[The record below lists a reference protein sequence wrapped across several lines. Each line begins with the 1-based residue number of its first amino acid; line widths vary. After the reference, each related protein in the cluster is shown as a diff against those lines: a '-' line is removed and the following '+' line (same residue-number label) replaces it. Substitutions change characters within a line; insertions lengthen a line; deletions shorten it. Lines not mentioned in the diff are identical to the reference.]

1 MSEMQRE
8 KLESAGME
16 IDRTIERFSGNEAL
30 YFKFLKKFPG
40 DENME
45 QLTRAVEEGDS
56 ETALRAA
63 HTLKGIALN
72 LGFER
77 LYTAAAALTEALR
90 GPRALT
96 DEALYEAV
104 AREHAALLEAIAALD
119 G

>member
-1 MSEMQRE
+1 MT
-8 KLESAGME
+8 LESFYAAVG
-16 IDRTIERFSGNEAL
+16 GNYADTLRRLYSEAL
-30 YFKFLKKFPG
+30 VRKFVLKYQQDGTFAELQAAHAAA
-40 DENME
+40 DW
-45 QLTRAVEEGDS
+45 
-56 ETALRAA
+56 ETAFRAA

-96 DEALYEAV
+96 DEALYDAV
-104 AREHAALLEAIAALD
+104 AREHAALLEAIAALE

>member
-63 HTLKGIALN
+63 HTLKGLSAN
-72 LGFER
+72 LGMKELYEISSRMVR
-77 LYTAAAALTEALR
+77 LYREQQPQEAGSQLAALRDAYAKVC
-90 GPRALT
+90 G
-96 DEALYEAV
+96 
-104 AREHAALLEAIAALD
+104 AIAECL
-119 G
+119 